1 MFSLQIASD
10 GASDEIF
17 SERSQNACFYFF
29 DPGNIDVAKNKYG
42 ILESI
47 LGKRRIKIS
56 RISKVND
63 PLDFQPSFSE
73 AASAEYIE
81 GFRQKWAGIDGK
93 IGTISFSTD
102 IFNILMWSHYAKR
115 HQGFALELEL
125 NSKQLTQVNYSL
137 FAPEVIRESKDSPNY
152 KKAINSILRTKALD
166 WAYEKEWRLIL
177 TYSKDKNI
185 QEKPADNGEIVR
197 YYLLP
202 EGSIRS
208 IFMGLRCT
216 MEQEQL
222 KAKLNGW
229 GLGTTSIYKM
239 KQDRTG
245 YSLVC
250 PEYEKTQGIQQLINS
265 FRKK

>member
-1 MFSLQIASD
+1 M
-10 GASDEIF
+10 
-17 SERSQNACFYFF
+17 RVFYFF

-93 IGTISFSTD
+93 KGIISFSTD
-102 IFNILMWSHYAKR
+102 IFNILMWSHYAAK
-115 HQGFALELEL
+115 HTGFALELEL
-125 NSKQLTQVNYSL
+125 NHKMLSRVNYSL
-137 FAPEVIRESKDSPNY
+137 IAPEVIHVEGRCRDFY
-152 KKAINSILRTKALD
+152 YQLAINSIIKTKALD

-177 TYSKDKNI
+177 DYSKDKNI
-185 QEKPADNGEIVR
+185 QEETDSTGETVR
-197 YYLLP
+197 YFPLP
-202 EGSIRS
+202 DGSIKS
-208 IFMGLRCT
+208 IFMGLRCG
-216 MEQEQL
+216 METEQL
-222 KAKLNGW
+222 KTNLKEW
-229 GLGTTSIYKM
+229 GLGKTTIYKM
-239 KQDRTG
+239 EQDRTG

-250 PEYEKTQGIQQLINS
+250 PAYEKTQSVNQLIKS